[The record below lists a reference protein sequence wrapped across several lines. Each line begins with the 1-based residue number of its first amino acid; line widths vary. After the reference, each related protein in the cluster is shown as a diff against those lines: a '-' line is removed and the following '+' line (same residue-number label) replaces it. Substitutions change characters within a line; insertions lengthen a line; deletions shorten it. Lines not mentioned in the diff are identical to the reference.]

1 MIGALAKRFGGK
13 GAIVS
18 KERPS
23 IRSLEEMALENAVEG
38 CIRETFGAY
47 VAHIQAEQ
55 AKDKEV
61 RGILRRVAADET
73 MHAGLAWE
81 IHAWAMARL
90 GVEARE
96 RIAYRMKEAMGR
108 LNWPLGLEQ
117 V

>member
-13 GAIVS
+13 GATVP
-18 KERPS
+18 KERPP

-47 VAHIQAEQ
+47 VAHIQAER

-81 IHAWAMARL
+81 IHAWAMERL
-90 GVEARE
+90 SVEARG
-96 RIAYRMKEAMGR
+96 RIACRMKEAMGK
-108 LNWPLGLEQ
+108 LNWPLGLER